1 MRQLRPL
8 FAALLVGPC
17 CHLLQA
23 APLCS
28 ATAPARAPTVVE
40 LYTSEGCS
48 SCPPADQWLAAL
60 PRGESVLALAF
71 HVDYW
76 DHLGWRDRFASPAHT
91 ARQYTLQAGSG
102 ARFVYTPQVIVN
114 GRDWPAWRQAGALP
128 APAAAEVGLRLVR
141 EGKQVRAEVGVR
153 SGAGALAGYWALV
166 EDAHRSQAS
175 TGENAGR
182 ELRHEHVVRRFS
194 PVASWAAVHPQS
206 LTWEPPVPE
215 AGHPAQ
221 VVFVVT
227 DAATA
232 RPLQAARLPVETGC

>member
-1 MRQLRPL
+1 M
-8 FAALLVGPC
+8 
-17 CHLLQA
+17 LQA

-60 PRGESVLALAF
+60 PRGESVLAMAF

-76 DHLGWRDRFASPAHT
+76 DHLGWPDRFASPAHT
-91 ARQYTLQAGSG
+91 ARQYALQAGSG

-128 APAAAEVGLRLVR
+128 APAAAAVGLRLIR
-141 EGKQVRAEVGVR
+141 DGKQVRAEVGMR
-153 SGAGALAGYWALV
+153 SGPGALAGYWALV

-194 PVASWAAVHPQS
+194 PVAPWAAVHPQA
-206 LTWEPPVPE
+206 LTWEPAVPE

-232 RPLQAARLPVETGC
+232 RPLQAARLPVEPGC